1 MKDLI
6 GSEFQTDEIVKNESV
21 IRFVDAHKR
30 VSGFMDISRDEV
42 TVAELGERAYPKKK
56 NKRSLFNK
64 AIQEVSKTLLM
75 CLMVAVASVCV
86 LALALYYV
94 SPIVENVLT
103 FGLVGELDYLVV
115 GSAIVVMMYA
125 VSSVWKMIDMVVK

>member
-1 MKDLI
+1 MVLRENETIEVETAELKPW
-6 GSEFQTDEIVKNESV
+6 SEFKSELES
-21 IRFVDAHKR
+21 A
-30 VSGFMDISRDEV
+30 G
-42 TVAELGERAYPKKK
+42 KK

-64 AIQEVSKTLLM
+64 ALQEIAKTLLM
-75 CLMVAVASVCV
+75 CLTVAVSSVCV

-103 FGLVGELDYLVV
+103 FGLVGELDYLVA

-125 VSSVWKMIDMVVK
+125 VSSVWKMMDWWVK